1 MKTTN
6 YILQDGGK
14 ITATCASQF
23 VTRLREGSRFDSD
36 CSDEEYMSNFAGRFA
51 ELYGVSV
58 AIDTPESFLD
68 SLMRCGYVSVAE

>member
-23 VTRLREGSRFDSD
+23 VTRLREGSRFDFD
-36 CSDEEYMSNFAGRFA
+36 CSDEEFMSNFADRYK
-51 ELYGVSV
+51 ELHGIPIS
-58 AIDTPESFLD
+58 DDSPEAFLHD
-68 SLMRCGYVSVAE
+68 LITCGYASEV